1 MTIYNKSGFVWG
13 IIWTILG
20 ALRLALLVIAPE
32 DSTAQLVKGLV
43 LGIFMLILGVTMF
56 RRAFSKQATRE
67 DRIEARDER
76 NKLVTLKAQARTS
89 TVLLW
94 MIVLFMAAG
103 FIGYVATENVAWA
116 FVFTVPAVLLIVYM
130 FSIIGLTI
138 YYEHRE

>member
-20 ALRLALLVIAPE
+20 VARLALLVIVPE
-32 DSTAQLVKGLV
+32 DSTAQLIKGLV
-43 LGIFMLILGVTMF
+43 FGIFMLILGVTMF

-67 DRIEARDER
+67 DRIEVHDER

-94 MIVLFMAAG
+94 TIVVFMAAG
-103 FIGYVATENVAWA
+103 FVGYMVTNNVAWA
-116 FVFTVPAVLLIVYM
+116 FVFTVRRC
-130 FSIIGLTI
+130 F
-138 YYEHRE
+138 

>member
-94 MIVLFMAAG
+94 TIVLFMAAG

-116 FVFTVPAVLLIVYM
+116 FVFTVPAVFLIVYM

>member
-13 IIWTILG
+13 IIWTLLG
-20 ALRLALLVIAPE
+20 VARLALLVIAPE
-32 DSTAQLVKGLV
+32 DSTAQTIKGVV

-56 RRAFSKQATRE
+56 RRAFSKQETRE
-67 DRIEARDER
+67 DRIEERDER
-76 NKLVTLKAQARTS
+76 NKLITLKAQARTS

-94 MIVLFMAAG
+94 TIVVFMAAG
-103 FIGYVATENVAWA
+103 FVGYMMTNNVAWA
-116 FVFTVPAVLLIVYM
+116 FVFTVPAVFLIVYM

>member
-20 ALRLALLVIAPE
+20 ALRLALLVIVPE

-94 MIVLFMAAG
+94 TIVVFMAAG

-116 FVFTVPAVLLIVYM
+116 FVVTVPAVFLIVYM

>member
-20 ALRLALLVIAPE
+20 VARLALLVIVPE
-32 DSTAQLVKGLV
+32 DSTAQLIKGLV

-67 DRIEARDER
+67 DRIEQRDER

-94 MIVLFMAAG
+94 TIVLFMAAG

-116 FVFTVPAVLLIVYM
+116 FVFTVPAVFLIVYM

>member
-20 ALRLALLVIAPE
+20 ALRLALLVIVPE

-43 LGIFMLILGVTMF
+43 LGVFMLILGVTMF

-94 MIVLFMAAG
+94 TIVVFMAAG

-116 FVFTVPAVLLIVYM
+116 FVVTVPAVFLIVYM

>member
-20 ALRLALLVIAPE
+20 VARLALLVIVPE
-32 DSTAQLVKGLV
+32 DSTAQLIKGLV

-67 DRIEARDER
+67 DRIEQRDER

-94 MIVLFMAAG
+94 TIVVFMAAG
-103 FIGYVATENVAWA
+103 FVGYMVTNNVAWA
-116 FVFTVPAVLLIVYM
+116 FVFTVPEVFLIVYM

>member
-1 MTIYNKSGFVWG
+1 MTIDNKSGFVWG

-20 ALRLALLVIAPE
+20 VARLALLVIVPE
-32 DSTAQLVKGLV
+32 DSTAQLIKGLV

-67 DRIEARDER
+67 DRIEQRDER

>member
-56 RRAFSKQATRE
+56 HRAFSKQATRE

-94 MIVLFMAAG
+94 TIVLFMAAG

>member
-13 IIWTILG
+13 LIWTILG
-20 ALRLALLVIAPE
+20 VARLALLVIVPE
-32 DSTAQLVKGLV
+32 DSTAQLIKGLV

-67 DRIEARDER
+67 DRIEQRDER

-94 MIVLFMAAG
+94 TIVVFMAAG
-103 FIGYVATENVAWA
+103 FVGYMVTNNVAWA
-116 FVFTVPAVLLIVYM
+116 FVFTVPAVFLIVYM

>member
-13 IIWTILG
+13 LIWTILG
-20 ALRLALLVIAPE
+20 VARLALLVIVPE
-32 DSTAQLVKGLV
+32 DSTAQLIKGLV

-56 RRAFSKQATRE
+56 RRAFSEQATRE
-67 DRIEARDER
+67 DRIEQRDEC

-94 MIVLFMAAG
+94 TIVVFMAAG
-103 FIGYVATENVAWA
+103 FVGYMVTNNVAWA
-116 FVFTVPAVLLIVYM
+116 FVFTVPAVFLIVYM

>member
-20 ALRLALLVIAPE
+20 VARLALLVIVPE
-32 DSTAQLVKGLV
+32 DSTAQLIKGLV
-43 LGIFMLILGVTMF
+43 LGIFMLILGVTVF

-67 DRIEARDER
+67 DRIEQRDER

-94 MIVLFMAAG
+94 TIVVFMAAG
-103 FIGYVATENVAWA
+103 FVGYMVTNNVAWA
-116 FVFTVPAVLLIVYM
+116 FVFTVPAVLLVVYM

>member
-13 IIWTILG
+13 LIWTILG
-20 ALRLALLVIAPE
+20 VARLAPLVIVPE
-32 DSTAQLVKGLV
+32 DSTAQLIKGLV

-67 DRIEARDER
+67 DRIEQRDER

-94 MIVLFMAAG
+94 TIVVFMAAG
-103 FIGYVATENVAWA
+103 FVGYMVTNNVAWA

>member
-13 IIWTILG
+13 LIWTILG
-20 ALRLALLVIAPE
+20 VARLALLVIVPE
-32 DSTAQLVKGLV
+32 DSTAQLIKGLV

-67 DRIEARDER
+67 DRIEQRDER

-94 MIVLFMAAG
+94 TIMVFMAAG
-103 FIGYVATENVAWA
+103 FVGYMVTNNVAWA

>member
-94 MIVLFMAAG
+94 TIVVFMAAG
-103 FIGYVATENVAWA
+103 FVGYMVTNNVAWA

>member
-20 ALRLALLVIAPE
+20 VARLALLVIVPE
-32 DSTAQLVKGLV
+32 DSTAQLIKGLV

-56 RRAFSKQATRE
+56 RRAFYKQATRE
-67 DRIEARDER
+67 DRIEQRDER

-94 MIVLFMAAG
+94 TIVVFMAAG
-103 FIGYVATENVAWA
+103 FVGYMVTNNVAWA
-116 FVFTVPAVLLIVYM
+116 FVFTVPAVFLIVYM

>member
-1 MTIYNKSGFVWG
+1 
-13 IIWTILG
+13 
-20 ALRLALLVIAPE
+20 
-32 DSTAQLVKGLV
+32 
-43 LGIFMLILGVTMF
+43 MLILGVTMF

>member
-20 ALRLALLVIAPE
+20 VARLALLVIVPE
-32 DSTAQLVKGLV
+32 DSTAQLIKGLG

-67 DRIEARDER
+67 DRIEQRDER

-94 MIVLFMAAG
+94 TIVVFMAAG
-103 FIGYVATENVAWA
+103 FVGYMVTNNVAWA
-116 FVFTVPAVLLIVYM
+116 FVFTVPAVFLIVYM